1 MPSNPMQKKIT
12 NSFIMGILIML
23 IVAILIG
30 AILFFLVIKPKIT
43 MVEKQK
49 QEYQTVYKL
58 KETDPRTGKLLVL
71 ESGETITSS
80 MVELVEIPKQ
90 TNSDYVLANESA
102 VGYKSK
108 IQLQGNTILTYSML
122 YEDEATADSLR
133 YTEYNA
139 ITIPTQL
146 SAGNYVDIRLRL
158 PNSQDLIVVSKK
170 QIQNICGQTIGLN
183 LKEEEIVVLNS
194 ALVEAYI
201 MAPSAELYVTKYV
214 EPGIQETATST
225 YKPTQEVLALI
236 EMDNNIVDQ
245 AKETLR
251 TLYARDDV
259 NNVRQN
265 VDSTRGLYSENA
277 LNNIEMKMQEQVK
290 AAQKARE
297 DYLSELSGE

>member
-146 SAGNYVDIRLRL
+146 SVGNYVDIRLRL

-170 QIQNICGQTIGLN
+170 QIQNIFGQTIGLN

-225 YKPTQEVLALI
+225 YKPTQEVLTLI

>member
-170 QIQNICGQTIGLN
+170 QIQNIFGQTIGLN

>member
-146 SAGNYVDIRLRL
+146 SAGNYVDIILRL

-170 QIQNICGQTIGLN
+170 QIQNIFGQTIGLN

>member
-1 MPSNPMQKKIT
+1 M
-12 NSFIMGILIML
+12 
-23 IVAILIG
+23 
-30 AILFFLVIKPKIT
+30 
-43 MVEKQK
+43 
-49 QEYQTVYKL
+49 
-58 KETDPRTGKLLVL
+58 
-71 ESGETITSS
+71 
-80 MVELVEIPKQ
+80 
-90 TNSDYVLANESA
+90 
-102 VGYKSK
+102 
-108 IQLQGNTILTYSML
+108 
-122 YEDEATADSLR
+122 
-133 YTEYNA
+133 
-139 ITIPTQL
+139 
-146 SAGNYVDIRLRL
+146 
-158 PNSQDLIVVSKK
+158 
-170 QIQNICGQTIGLN
+170 
-183 LKEEEIVVLNS
+183 LNS

>member
-146 SAGNYVDIRLRL
+146 SVGNYVDIRLRL

-170 QIQNICGQTIGLN
+170 QIQNIFGQTIGLN

>member
-49 QEYQTVYKL
+49 QEYQKVYKL

-146 SAGNYVDIRLRL
+146 SVGNYVDIRLRL

-170 QIQNICGQTIGLN
+170 QIQNIFGQTIGLN